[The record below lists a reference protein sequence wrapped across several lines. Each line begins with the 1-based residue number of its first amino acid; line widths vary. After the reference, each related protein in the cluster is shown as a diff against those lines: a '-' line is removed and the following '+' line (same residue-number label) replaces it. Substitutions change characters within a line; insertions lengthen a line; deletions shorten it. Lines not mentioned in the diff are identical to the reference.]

1 MQCDLCM
8 CTCEQCPVSNV
19 ICACVRPAMGRRA
32 GSASAPSA
40 VTAGAHFCTS
50 AICIGA
56 IGSQPSELHHTQI
69 ALLHFLICQHI
80 CTDGMLAFSNF
91 SVSINIEV
99 VGKKVAWVS
108 FHRLYMGCLI
118 GMIKTELRDQDGY
131 KLHLRS
137 SSTID
142 SISWAMSRLTK
153 NSSLISS
160 VPRCF
165 VKGKMKR

>member
-1 MQCDLCM
+1 
-8 CTCEQCPVSNV
+8 
-19 ICACVRPAMGRRA
+19 MGRRA

-91 SVSINIEV
+91 SVSINTEV
-99 VGKKVAWVS
+99 AGKKVAWGELSQVV
-108 FHRLYMGCLI
+108 Y
-118 GMIKTELRDQDGY
+118 GMVDWNDQ
-131 KLHLRS
+131 
-137 SSTID
+137 
-142 SISWAMSRLTK
+142 
-153 NSSLISS
+153 N
-160 VPRCF
+160 
-165 VKGKMKR
+165 

>member
-1 MQCDLCM
+1 MRYLVSASVHVNSALWSVSMQCDLCM

-80 CTDGMLAFSNF
+80 CTDGMIAFSNF

-99 VGKKVAWVS
+99 AGKKVAWGEPSQVI
-108 FHRLYMGCLI
+108 Y
-118 GMIKTELRDQDGY
+118 GMVDWND
-131 KLHLRS
+131 H
-137 SSTID
+137 
-142 SISWAMSRLTK
+142 
-153 NSSLISS
+153 N
-160 VPRCF
+160 
-165 VKGKMKR
+165 